1 MGCYLDLQMPAAFA
15 TKLEEVLAAQAQQFR
30 VSRPCLFWAG
40 FLLMHTSSRFLLLP
54 EACVW
59 FASFW
64 PLSWCVLR
72 VGAADNCNSYCIHV
86 LHMLTGLHVGAPRCP
101 AQCSTPAFKP
111 HANQPTWPATAY
123 SACWEHS
130 PCYTCPKPI
139 VASQCRRRTFRDAGF
154 HQQGQQQWHSSY

>member
-59 FASFW
+59 FASSLA
-64 PLSWCVLR
+64 PLLMRSKGRGCRQLQQL
-72 VGAADNCNSYCIHV
+72 
-86 LHMLTGLHVGAPRCP
+86 LHSCP
-101 AQCSTPAFKP
+101 SHACRATCGSSPLPSSMQHPSFQTSRKPA
-111 HANQPTWPATAY
+111 H
-123 SACWEHS
+123 
-130 PCYTCPKPI
+130 
-139 VASQCRRRTFRDAGF
+139 VASHSLLSLLGTQPLLHLPETHCRIAVQEEDF
-154 HQQGQQQWHSSY
+154 